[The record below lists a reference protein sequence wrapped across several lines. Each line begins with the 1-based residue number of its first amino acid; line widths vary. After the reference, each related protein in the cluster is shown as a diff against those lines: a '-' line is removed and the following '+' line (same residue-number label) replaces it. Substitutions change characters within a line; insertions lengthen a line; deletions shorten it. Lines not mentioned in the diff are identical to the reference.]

1 MLVDHIA
8 YACLT
13 KHDQDGFG
21 DEKAVQWVDKSLS
34 AIPYSYAHFETQSNQ
49 MANLMKQQ
57 GISPGDVVSIFL
69 PKIPELIS
77 TFYGVLKCQAYACI
91 LFSTLGDD
99 ALLERLRNSGTKLII
114 TSGSLLRKILT
125 IKDQLPALTAIFVLD
140 KDDDLSDNILGLNK
154 ILAGIDPV
162 FDFPHQVDAET
173 PAFIQYTSGSTGK
186 PKAALHVH
194 GALEDLH
201 KSFKE
206 ILQVRQEDVY
216 WCTADPAWIT
226 GLVYGII
233 APFNARTQLIQYGGG
248 YQAANWMK
256 ILADQSVGV
265 WYTAPTAL
273 RMMMQEHD
281 VRFDDYDL
289 SALKRIYSV
298 GEPLNPEIM
307 VWSNKTFK
315 REIYD
320 TWFQSETGC
329 IMIANRPGF
338 EVKAGSCGLPR
349 EGICVEI
356 LDDRMV
362 PVLDGAQGHLCIQ
375 RGWRSMFRTYF
386 NNDPAYREKFNG
398 QYYITGDLAKK
409 DQDGYIWYISRADDV
424 INIGGHLVG
433 PFEVE
438 SALLEM
444 DEIGDVAVIGA
455 SDPILYQKIVAYIVL
470 REGVQWTRQLELKWR
485 IHISNQVSTVA
496 IPSEFCQTDQIPKNQ
511 SGKILRRVLKALYEG
526 NDPGDLST
534 MESI

>member
-13 KHDQDGFG
+13 IHCQAGHG
-21 DEKAVQWVDKSLS
+21 DDIAVQWIDKSLS
-34 AIPYSYAHFETQSNQ
+34 ATPYSFAHFEVQSNKI
-49 MANLMKQQ
+49 ANAMRQHS
-57 GISPGDVVSIFL
+57 IRPGDVVSIFL
-69 PKIPELIS
+69 PKIPEVIS
-77 TFYGVLKCQAYACI
+77 SFFGVLKCQAYACI

-99 ALLERLRNSGTKLII
+99 ALLDRLRISGTKIII
-114 TSGSLLRKILT
+114 TTRSLLRKILS
-125 IKDQLPALTAIFVLD
+125 INDQLPALTVIFVLD
-140 KDDDLSDNILGLNK
+140 KDEDLSDNIMSLNR
-154 ILAGIDPV
+154 ILAGIDTV

-173 PAFIQYTSGSTGK
+173 PAFLQYTSGSTGK

-194 GALEDLH
+194 GALEDLK
-201 KSFKE
+201 KSFDE
-206 ILQVRQEDVY
+206 ILQVQQEDVY

-256 ILADQSVGV
+256 ILADQSVRI

-281 VRFDDYDL
+281 VRFEDYDH

-307 VWSNKTFK
+307 VWCKKTFNQD
-315 REIYD
+315 IFD

-338 EVKAGSCGLPR
+338 TVKAGSFGLPR
-349 EGICVEI
+349 EGIHVEI

-362 PVLDGAQGHLCIQ
+362 PVPDGVQGNLCIQ
-375 RGWRSMFRTYF
+375 SGWGSMFRTYF
-386 NNDPAYREKFNG
+386 NNDTAYREKFSDHF
-398 QYYITGDLAKK
+398 YITGDLAKK
-409 DQDGYIWYISRADDV
+409 DQDGYLWYISRADDV

-433 PFEVE
+433 PFEIE

-444 DEIGDVAVIGA
+444 DEIGDVAVVGA
-455 SDPILYQKIVAYIVL
+455 SDPILYQKIVAFIVL
-470 REGVQWTRQLELKWR
+470 REGFEWTRQLELKCR
-485 IHISNQVSTVA
+485 IHISNKVSTVA
-496 IPSEFCQTDQIPKNQ
+496 IPSEFCRTDQIPKNQ